1 LGIPQASGHKRQTG
15 SITKANYSFYIT
27 YQDYPDEK
35 GHDIMSVPTLTQSP
49 NAFQQPRKP
58 RPILWIVLV
67 SIIGVLLFAALVGA
81 SAFFAL
87 HTFFQ
92 QTDQP
97 VPVAGNYYLAL
108 MTQDYAKAY
117 ADLDS
122 QATINGQQVD
132 EQTFI
137 NMAKAADAQR
147 GRVLG
152 YSIMGDG
159 SGSSFTMSVQRGG
172 QSYQVH
178 LQLKLEGNAWKII
191 SADSM

>member
-27 YQDYPDEK
+27 YQDHPDEK
-35 GHDIMSVPTLTQSP
+35 GHYNMSVPTLTQSP
-49 NAFQQPRKP
+49 NAFQQPRKS
-58 RPILWIVLV
+58 RPLLWIILG
-67 SIIGVLLFAALVGA
+67 STIGVLLLAALIGA

-97 VPVAGNYYLAL
+97 VPVAANYYLAL

-132 EQTFI
+132 EPTFI
-137 NMAKAADAQR
+137 NMAKAADAHR
-147 GRVLG
+147 GRVSG
-152 YSIMGDG
+152 YSMMGDG
-159 SGSSFTMSVQRGG
+159 SGSSFTLSVQRGG
-172 QSYQVH
+172 RSYQVH
-178 LQLKLEGNAWKII
+178 LQLKLEGSTWKII
-191 SADSM
+191 SADSI

>member
-1 LGIPQASGHKRQTG
+1 
-15 SITKANYSFYIT
+15 
-27 YQDYPDEK
+27 
-35 GHDIMSVPTLTQSP
+35 MSVPTFTQSP
-49 NAFQQPRKP
+49 NFTERPRQT
-58 RPILWIVLV
+58 RPILWIVLG
-67 SIIGVLLFAALVGA
+67 STIGVLLLTMLIGA

-87 HTFFQ
+87 RTFFQ

-117 ADLDS
+117 ADLAI
-122 QATINGQQVD
+122 QVTINGQQVD

-147 GRVLG
+147 GRVFG
-152 YSIMGDG
+152 YSIMGNG
-159 SGSSFTMSVQRGG
+159 SGSSLTVTVQRVG

-178 LQLKLEGNAWKII
+178 LQLKQEGSAWKII
-191 SADSM
+191 SADGI

>member
-1 LGIPQASGHKRQTG
+1 
-15 SITKANYSFYIT
+15 
-27 YQDYPDEK
+27 
-35 GHDIMSVPTLTQSP
+35 MSVPTLTQSP
-49 NAFQQPRKP
+49 NAFQQPRKS
-58 RPILWIVLV
+58 RPLLWIILG
-67 SIIGVLLFAALVGA
+67 STIGVLLLAALIGA

-97 VPVAGNYYLAL
+97 VPVAANYYLAL

-132 EQTFI
+132 EPTFI

-147 GRVLG
+147 GRVSG
-152 YSIMGDG
+152 YSMMGDG
-159 SGSSFTMSVQRGG
+159 SGSSFTLSVQRGG
-172 QSYQVH
+172 RSYQVH
-178 LQLKLEGNAWKII
+178 LQLKLEGSAWKII
-191 SADSM
+191 SADSI

>member
-1 LGIPQASGHKRQTG
+1 
-15 SITKANYSFYIT
+15 
-27 YQDYPDEK
+27 
-35 GHDIMSVPTLTQSP
+35 MSVPTLTQSP
-49 NAFQQPRKP
+49 NAFQQPRKS
-58 RPILWIVLV
+58 RPMLWIVLG
-67 SIIGVLLFAALVGA
+67 STIGVLLFAALVGA

-87 HTFFQ
+87 RTFFQ

-152 YSIMGDG
+152 YSIMGND
-159 SGSSFTMSVQRGG
+159 SGSSFTMTVQRGG